1 MLDYSGITDE
11 PDTAFAMKLVT
22 DHGVAAIPI
31 SPFLQPGEDAG
42 PVLRFCFAKRDET
55 LERAAERL
63 RRV

>member
-1 MLDYSGITDE
+1 MLDYSDITSEQDA
-11 PDTAFAMKLVT
+11 AFAVRLVN
-22 DHGVAAIPI
+22 DYGVASIPI
-31 SPFLQPGEDAG
+31 SPFLQAGEDAG